1 MENKTLA
8 ITKIILLSFIALLLT
23 IILIILLVNP
33 KKSWNFL
40 KISSKSELVYEKKIE
55 DNIKEIK
62 VTTKSADIEI
72 QRSNN
77 PYLEVKYYGE
87 KNDKDLSLTTNNQI
101 LNINEDTSY
110 FCIGICNYAE
120 HKILISVPE
129 NNDYELN
136 IQTASG
142 DISIDEIK
150 STKMTIKSISGDINI
165 SNAEFAKVE
174 STSGDIEIN
183 SASKLTAKTISGEL
197 VLHHIKNYCNIKTT
211 SGDIEIILLE
221 LTENSSITTI
231 SGDVDINKNIG
242 SYIKTETISGEVE
255 ISNNDR
261 YAKNELSIKTTSGD
275 IEVDK

>member
-72 QRSNN
+72 LRSNN

-129 NNDYELN
+129 NNDYELS